1 MTQHQMGA
9 GETDR
14 DGSQASYTG
23 YEEVPGYDTYS
34 SSAFG
39 QKLSLDNSSS
49 SFTAGQRLALAIISL
64 ILWVVVFFIVG
75 VSASS
80 ISPDNPSSRVLYP
93 LLIAALLIFSVLVL
107 IINILFHR
115 KH

>member
-1 MTQHQMGA
+1 MTQHQMGE
-9 GETDR
+9 GETNR
-14 DGSQASYTG
+14 NGPQTSYTG
-23 YEEVPGYDTYS
+23 YEEVPRYDNYS

-49 SFTAGQRLALAIISL
+49 SLVSGQRLALAIISL
-64 ILWVVVFFIVG
+64 ILWVVVFIIVG

-80 ISPDNPSSRVLYP
+80 ISPDSPSSRVLYP
-93 LLIAALLIFSVLVL
+93 FLIVALLIVSVLLL

-115 KH
+115 RH